1 MASSVGPATPLV
13 QDSPP
18 ALRDFLK
25 WGKPTKPGTRRQGQG
40 NAAVGCDRNGERGQ
54 GQDSGIRER
63 ECPYA
68 RHRSCRTRI
77 ASPYRLSSAITSVP
91 LFFPSFRKT
100 AEVPLLFLKGTVKR
114 MTQNQEAVCGQLK
127 LVQGTIMVQWE
138 SGRRSENVDDRRS
151 MGPRGVAMGGIGTVV
166 MLIVVFLVSGGDLG
180 QVLRFFLANQ
190 GQIVQK
196 QPANQ
201 APNPEDDEMAE
212 FAKVILADT
221 EDVWT
226 KLFAEMGRDYPKPTM
241 VLYRNQVQSGCGNA
255 SSAAGPF
262 YCPADQ
268 RLYLDL
274 SFFEELDRRFG
285 APGDFARAY
294 VIAHEVA
301 HHVQNQLGLM
311 DRRKEL
317 VGRGMSENEFSVRL
331 ELQADFL
338 AGVWAH
344 HAQDERKILDPG
356 DIDEGLR
363 AAAAIGDDTL
373 QKKSQGYVVKES
385 FTHGSSAQR
394 VRWFKKGFETGDI
407 RQGDT
412 FGTDNL

>member
-1 MASSVGPATPLV
+1 
-13 QDSPP
+13 
-18 ALRDFLK
+18 
-25 WGKPTKPGTRRQGQG
+25 
-40 NAAVGCDRNGERGQ
+40 
-54 GQDSGIRER
+54 
-63 ECPYA
+63 
-68 RHRSCRTRI
+68 
-77 ASPYRLSSAITSVP
+77 
-91 LFFPSFRKT
+91 
-100 AEVPLLFLKGTVKR
+100 
-114 MTQNQEAVCGQLK
+114 
-127 LVQGTIMVQWE
+127 MVRWE
-138 SGRRSENVDDRRS
+138 SGRRSENVEDRRS
-151 MGPRGVAMGGIGTVV
+151 MGPRGMAMGGAGTII
-166 MLIVVFLVSGGDLG
+166 MLVVVFLVSGGDLG

-190 GQIVQK
+190 GQMAQQ

-201 APNPEDDEMAE
+201 APDPEEDEMAD
-212 FAKVILADT
+212 FASVILADT

-226 KLFAEMGRDYPKPTM
+226 KQFAQMGRDYVPVPM

-268 RLYLDL
+268 KLYLDL
-274 SFFEELDRRFG
+274 SFYEELDRRFG

-294 VIAHEVA
+294 VIAHEVG
-301 HHVQNQLGLM
+301 HHVQNLLGMM
-311 DRRKEL
+311 DKRREL
-317 VGRGMSENEFSVRL
+317 VGRQMTENEFSVRL

-344 HAQDERKILDPG
+344 YAQDERQILDPG

-373 QKKSQGYVVKES
+373 QKKAQGYIVKES

-412 FGTDNL
+412 FTTDDL